1 MRATM
6 LVMLSLLFFMFF
18 TQSSGFQPHSH
29 LMTRRQPTLTVNMLS
44 DELTTG
50 ELENIQI
57 TRLSGVLAE
66 SSDIQRYRID
76 ATLKS
81 KQLNEILEEYKGE
94 LKARKISFPGF
105 RPGKIPPFAMTDVRR
120 YIVCYGLETTIG
132 NICNM
137 NGLIMCTEAGG
148 DVPFGEDG
156 YYQQIVQKD
165 FRGYDFNQQRD
176 TWKEGTDLSFIVEF
190 FAKQEKAESDLPF
203 AKSNGM
209 NNVVDAEIV
218 NVGKE

>member
-1 MRATM
+1 MQLLT
-6 LVMLSLLFFMFF
+6 VLSLLV
-18 TQSSGFQPHSH
+18 
-29 LMTRRQPTLTVNMLS
+29 LMTIVNYSTGFHVRNRMLIKRSTATTILSS
-44 DELTTG
+44 DLTTG
-50 ELENIQI
+50 ELENIEL

-132 NICNM
+132 NLCNM
-137 NGLIMCTEAGG
+137 NGLIMCTDTGE
-148 DVPFGEDG
+148 DVPFGEDK
-156 YYQQIVQKD
+156 YYEQIVQKD
-165 FRGYDFNQQRD
+165 FRGYDFSQQRD
-176 TWKEGTDLSFIVEF
+176 AWREGTDLSFIVEF
-190 FAKQEKAESDLPF
+190 FAKQEKAEASAEATAAPDD
-203 AKSNGM
+203 
-209 NNVVDAEIV
+209 VIDAEIV
-218 NVGKE
+218 KS